1 MPLLDDRS
9 VNTPPYFSQDGP
21 PPTDH
26 DLANLLG
33 SGMMDEKEIKRKFKV
48 NRKRMKAIKEIVK
61 GVENAGDVDLLQDA
75 ETIERLKK
83 INRDA

>member
-1 MPLLDDRS
+1 
-9 VNTPPYFSQDGP
+9 
-21 PPTDH
+21 
-26 DLANLLG
+26 
-33 SGMMDEKEIKRKFKV
+33 MMDEKEIKRKFKV